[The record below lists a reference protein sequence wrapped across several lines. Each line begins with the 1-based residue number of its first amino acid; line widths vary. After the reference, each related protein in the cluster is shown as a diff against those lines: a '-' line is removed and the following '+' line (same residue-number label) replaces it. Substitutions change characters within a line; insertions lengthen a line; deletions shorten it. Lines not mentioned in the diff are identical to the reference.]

1 MNPVN
6 QPISY
11 LQNDAGKIVR
21 DLSENREPVFL
32 TQDGDVKLVL
42 MDIKSYEE
50 QAQTLALLKILALGN
65 REIEEGKF
73 RDAEE
78 VFADLE
84 KDDLA

>member
-1 MNPVN
+1 MNLIS

-11 LQNDAGKIVR
+11 LQNDAGKILR
-21 DLSENREPVFL
+21 DLSKSREPVFL

-73 RDAEE
+73 RNAED
-78 VFADLE
+78 VFANS
-84 KDDLA
+84 